1 MFKNISKLIILGA
14 IIFSS
19 SYFIP
24 VLLAHLPAG
33 HYYVSAFKLVISPP
47 LTAGWWLLSL
57 RLVRGHP
64 AKVLDILMGFR
75 CFLRVWITFMIT
87 TIIVLTGLVLLLIP
101 GIIWLLKY
109 GLSLFVVMDI
119 ELNPYQAIKRSAEIT
134 KGYKAKLFWLLLT
147 GLVLF
152 VLTWPFAFGLQ
163 NIGSSKGNLYMLVGI
178 IPYLV
183 GFLLVAPWLT
193 AAWAT
198 AYDTLSKR
206 YGQIDMLLEN

>member
-1 MFKNISKLIILGA
+1 MVLGA

-19 SYFIP
+19 SYFFSG
-24 VLLAHLPAG
+24 LLALLPYG
-33 HYYVSAFKLVISPP
+33 RYFVSAFRLVISPP

-64 AKVLDILMGFR
+64 AKLLDILVGFR
-75 CFLRVWITFMIT
+75 RFLRVWITFMIT
-87 TIIVLTGLVLLLIP
+87 TLIALVGLALLLIP
-101 GIIWLLKY
+101 GIIWFLKY
-109 GLSLFVVMDI
+109 GLSLFVIMDI

-134 KGYKAKLFWLLLT
+134 KGHKVKLFGLLLI

-163 NIGSSKGNLYMLVGI
+163 NIGSSKGNLYVIVGI
-178 IPYLV
+178 VPYLV

-206 YGQIDMLLEN
+206 YGKNQEEN